1 MILQMSSKIPFV
13 GVIFWAQVTLET
25 GMDNTTP
32 LHVIEIGPT
41 MNVFLATGF
50 TFGITSLRG
59 RNMRT
64 LMFIKMSD

>member
-13 GVIFWAQVTLET
+13 CIIFWAQVTLET
-25 GMDNTTP
+25 GMNNTTP
-32 LHVIEIGPT
+32 LHVIEIGLL
-41 MNVFLATGF
+41 MHEFLATGF
-50 TFGITSLRG
+50 TFGIPSLRG